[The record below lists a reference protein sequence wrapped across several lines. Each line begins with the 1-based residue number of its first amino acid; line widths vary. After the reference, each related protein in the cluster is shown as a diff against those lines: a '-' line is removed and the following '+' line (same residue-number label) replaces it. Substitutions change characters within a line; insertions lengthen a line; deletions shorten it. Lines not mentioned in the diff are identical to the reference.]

1 MHTGTM
7 DYSRHQEANQR
18 ISEARANAVARQLM
32 RYGVPEGAI
41 QAAAAGDSQPLYSE
55 VMPSGEAANRRA
67 EVYLSA
73 Y

>member
-1 MHTGTM
+1 M
-7 DYSRHQEANQR
+7 DYAQHQEANQR

-32 RYGVPEGAI
+32 QLRR
-41 QAAAAGDSQPLYSE
+41 AAGRDPASAAGDSQPLYSE
-55 VMPSGEAANRRA
+55 VMPTGEAANRRV